1 MRRIIPYPLLF
12 VVLLIIWLLLNG
24 FSAGQLVLGLIV
36 SFIATRATG
45 AMELPPV
52 VIHSWSAVFTLAGR
66 VIVDLVAS
74 NLAAIR
80 LILSSRPTRRS
91 GFVAMPLE
99 LRDRTGL
106 AVLALIINFSPGTA
120 WLEYDSGS
128 GTALLHVLD
137 FASEDMTMDLIR
149 NRYEGPLR
157 EIFE

>member
-1 MRRIIPYPLLF
+1 MRRVVPHPFLF
-12 VVLLIIWLLLNG
+12 IFLLIIWLLLNG
-24 FSAGQLVLGLIV
+24 FTPGQFVLGLLV
-36 SFIATRATG
+36 ALVATRATG
-45 AMELPPV
+45 ALDLPRI
-52 VIHSWSAVFTLAGR
+52 VINSWSAVFTLAGR
-66 VIVDLVAS
+66 VVVDVVSS
-74 NLAAIR
+74 NIGAIR
-80 LILSSRPTRRS
+80 FILSFDKQRRS

-106 AVLALIINFSPGTA
+106 AVLALIVNVSPGTA

-137 FASEDMTMDLIR
+137 FASEEMTMDLIR